1 MMMNLAGSGFFFFF
15 ESVFIMPLFFL
26 LSVSLFLLL
35 IISFLLLA
43 LGWISSFLVLQ
54 GVKFAD
60 WLETFLLFLI

>member
-1 MMMNLAGSGFFFFF
+1 MMMNLAGSGFFFF